1 MTDKNKNLLLLLGG
15 VLAGALVGASAALL
29 TAPQSGLE
37 TRRMIGS
44 KSVEL
49 KDKVVVGANETRDRA
64 GKALD
69 EAKTRTG
76 KALVEAKSRTSQ
88 ALVDAK
94 SRAGEM
100 VQTVRQK
107 MNNKQDA
114 SFDLASTTEL
124 Q

>member
-1 MTDKNKNLLLLLGG
+1 MANKNSNLLLLLGG
-15 VLAGALVGASAALL
+15 VLVGALVGASAALL

-37 TRRMIGS
+37 TRTLIRS

-64 GKALD
+64 GKALED
-69 EAKTRTG
+69 AKSRTG
-76 KALVEAKSRTSQ
+76 KALVE
-88 ALVDAK
+88 AK

-107 MNNKQDA
+107 ISKQETGLE
-114 SFDLASTTEL
+114 LADTTATE
-124 Q
+124 

>member
-1 MTDKNKNLLLLLGG
+1 MANKNSNLLLLLGG
-15 VLAGALVGASAALL
+15 VLVGALVGASAALL

-37 TRRMIGS
+37 TRTLIRS

-76 KALVEAKSRTSQ
+76 Q

-94 SRAGEM
+94 SRAGAV
-100 VQTVRQK
+100 VQKVRQR
-107 MNNKQDA
+107 MNTKQVTGLELVA
-114 SFDLASTTEL
+114 TE
-124 Q
+124 